1 MQIARAY
8 QIIVGNDV
16 KAFAGNA
23 SSQGKDES
31 NATILDQLQF
41 TTSIQIDN
49 DFSKNQSD
57 DVTFDIINL
66 SKEFEQAFKSDGAT
80 LMLRAGY
87 YQDEKRLAD
96 GSLYVDND
104 DLPVIFLGTI
114 YHSFSYK
121 QGQDEITR
129 VFVST
134 DKVERAT
141 TKDSLSFSPGSK
153 LSEIISDLAKRMPF
167 TVNKIDFGNVG
178 GKVYVGGLSLY
189 GKVAN
194 MLTRVCDENGLTW
207 FVHNKKLTVQPIRP
221 VKDSA
226 QTPWDIHPADMIES
240 VKATYTRS
248 RTKVGKKSKGE
259 ELKPGEKVTV
269 ADGMK
274 TVIKSG
280 VTVTVLLDG
289 RLMVGDFVRL
299 NDIGDLAGDYRI
311 NSIRHQLSY
320 RQGDWTTEL
329 ECVAV

>member
-16 KAFAGNA
+16 KAFAGDA
-23 SSQGKDES
+23 SGQGKNDA

-41 TTSIQIDN
+41 SASIQIDN

-57 DVTFDIINL
+57 EVTFDIVNL

-141 TKDSLSFSPGSK
+141 TKDSLSFAPGSK
-153 LSEIISDLAKRMPF
+153 LSEIISDLVKRMPF
-167 TVNKIDFGNVG
+167 KVNKIDFGNAK

-189 GKVAN
+189 GKVAS
-194 MLTRVCDENGLTW
+194 MLSRVCDENGLTW
-207 FVHNKKLTVQPIRP
+207 FVHNKKLTVQPTKP

-226 QTPWDIHPADMIES
+226 QYPWDIYPSDMIEG

-248 RTKVGKKSKGE
+248 RTKVDKKDKHE
-259 ELKPGEKVTV
+259 EPKPGEKVTV

-280 VTVTVLLDG
+280 VNVTVFLDG